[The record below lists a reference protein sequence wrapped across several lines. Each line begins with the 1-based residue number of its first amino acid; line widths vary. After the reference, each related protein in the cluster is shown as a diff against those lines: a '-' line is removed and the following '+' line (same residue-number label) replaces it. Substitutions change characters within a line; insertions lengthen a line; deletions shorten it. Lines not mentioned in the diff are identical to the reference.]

1 MKTVG
6 QPPRALRFKLEG
18 AIRGR
23 RLRTGDLGCF
33 DEDGFPTVTGR
44 TRDVIIQGGVNISPL
59 EIDNA
64 LVSLPEVAEA
74 AAIGAPDAVYGE
86 EIVAFVAPRPEE
98 QATEEEIAARCAEL
112 LPDFKTPKR
121 VILVDELP
129 KNARGKT
136 DRSVLKKMWE
146 RDYAER

>member
-1 MKTVG
+1 MKTVD

-64 LVSLPEVAEA
+64 LVSV
-74 AAIGAPDAVYGE
+74 
-86 EIVAFVAPRPEE
+86 R
-98 QATEEEIAARCAEL
+98 
-112 LPDFKTPKR
+112 
-121 VILVDELP
+121 
-129 KNARGKT
+129 RGKALSSGGCESHPT
-136 DRSVLKKMWE
+136 TVVPVSQGGLRSVG
-146 RDYAER
+146 